1 MRWKKLGL
9 IFDPTKFNLPNNCVD
24 FAQSPQAL
32 VFDEFVRVYFS
43 TRELEADGK
52 NYLSHIAYVD
62 LSKNFRD
69 ILRVS
74 THQVFPLGKPG
85 CFDEHGVFPLNVLRH
100 NELIYGFSSGVSRR
114 VSVAVDTAIGFAV
127 SKDQGHTFERIGD
140 GPVLAASL
148 HEPCLVADPFV
159 IHESGTFHMW
169 YIFGAAWKSFSG
181 AEVPDRI
188 YKIGH
193 ATSPDGITWAG
204 GQGRRIVSDVLGP
217 DECQALPTVM
227 RINDEF
233 HMFFCFRQPNDF
245 RNNPARS
252 YRIGHATSDD
262 LVEWKRT
269 DSTLRL
275 DCSASGWD
283 SEMLCYPHVFG
294 MDGEIYML
302 YNGNN
307 FGRRGFGV
315 AQLIR

>member
-1 MRWKKLGL
+1 
-9 IFDPTKFNLPNNCVD
+9 
-24 FAQSPQAL
+24 
-32 VFDEFVRVYFS
+32 
-43 TRELEADGK
+43 
-52 NYLSHIAYVD
+52 
-62 LSKNFRD
+62 
-69 ILRVS
+69 
-74 THQVFPLGKPG
+74 
-85 CFDEHGVFPLNVLRH
+85 
-100 NELIYGFSSGVSRR
+100 
-114 VSVAVDTAIGFAV
+114 
-127 SKDQGHTFERIGD
+127 
-140 GPVLAASL
+140 
-148 HEPCLVADPFV
+148 
-159 IHESGTFHMW
+159 
-169 YIFGAAWKSFSG
+169 
-181 AEVPDRI
+181 
-188 YKIGH
+188 
-193 ATSPDGITWAG
+193 
-204 GQGRRIVSDVLGP
+204 
-217 DECQALPTVM
+217 M